1 MASELPSAEVVDQPE
16 AFPVVTSTE
25 RFSGHVIDLRTDLVR
40 MPDGATAERDIVV
53 HPGAVGVLVLD
64 DLDRVLLVRQYRHP
78 PARILWEPPAG
89 LLDDDAG
96 GQTPYEN
103 AARELYEEAGF
114 RATEW
119 LVLVD
124 LFTSPGMSDEAVRL
138 YLARGVSEVGPDER
152 HKGQHEEADMP
163 YSWVPLDE
171 AVTKVLAGE
180 LHNPLAVSGIL
191 AVAAARSRGFDT
203 LRPVDALWP
212 ERPGP

>member
-1 MASELPSAEVVDQPE
+1 VAAELPTAEVVDRAE
-16 AFPVVTSTE
+16 KYPVVTSIP
-25 RFSGHVIDLRTDLVR
+25 RFSGHVIELRTDLVR
-40 MPDGATAERDIVV
+40 MPDGATAERDVVV
-53 HPGAVGVLVLD
+53 HPGAVGAIVLD
-64 DLDRVLLVRQYRHP
+64 DQDRVLLVQQYRHP
-78 PARILWEPPAG
+78 PGRMLWEPPAG

-138 YLARGVSEVGPDER
+138 YLARGVSEVPAAQR
-152 HKGQHEEADMP
+152 HVGQHEEADMAW
-163 YSWVPLDE
+163 SWVPLDE
-171 AVTKVLAGE
+171 AVDKVLAGE

-191 AVAAARSRGFDT
+191 AAAAARARGFDG
-203 LRPVDALWP
+203 LRPADALWP